1 MCGIFDARN
10 AASCFDL
17 THPFFEQ
24 ALSVPGTNDREPLGF
39 RYRGIIDELLL
50 EPTFPHIEI
59 VSCNRLHVACGQGE
73 GCNLIPDQASNIS
86 MSASA
91 VGTSVR

>member
-1 MCGIFDARN
+1 VCGIFDARD

-24 ALSVPGTNDREPLGF
+24 ALSVSGTDDREPLGF

-50 EPTFPHIEI
+50 AMAA
-59 VSCNRLHVACGQGE
+59 L
-73 GCNLIPDQASNIS
+73 L
-86 MSASA
+86 
-91 VGTSVR
+91 